1 MAKVRTRPET
11 GLLYLDFFYRGVRCR
26 EQTALPD
33 TVENRR
39 RVQALMNRMSK
50 EIKQGLFD
58 YATTFPGSPRAAQF
72 AGPSASIIPTA
83 AGGNSLPSV
92 SAIPDT
98 PTFSDFSVTWRKEMA
113 PQWRRQHRNSVDATF
128 DAHLLAEFGERPVGS
143 ITQADVLAFRARLA
157 ELHGR
162 SGHKLTPT
170 TINRNMGLLRQC
182 LTKAS
187 ERFGPPDAFKGRSEE
202 HQSELQ
208 TLMSNSYT
216 AFC

>member
-98 PTFSDFSVTWRKEMA
+98 PTLDRKSAVEGKSVTVL
-113 PQWRRQHRNSVDATF
+113 VDP
-128 DAHLLAEFGERPVGS
+128 G
-143 ITQADVLAFRARLA
+143 
-157 ELHGR
+157 GR
-162 SGHKLTPT
+162 GDLK
-170 TINRNMGLLRQC
+170 Q
-182 LTKAS
+182 K
-187 ERFGPPDAFKGRSEE
+187 
-202 HQSELQ
+202 
-208 TLMSNSYT
+208 
-216 AFC
+216 